1 MNILETVRTILINAG
16 ITNVT
21 IGDLPTDY
29 DKCVSLFQI
38 DGTREYF
45 FGGSFIDWPIVRI
58 VIRDKDASTG
68 MQTIDKIKKILDRY
82 KDETIKSSVIRSLD
96 SYLGRDDKR
105 RNVWDLS
112 FKMSL

>member
-38 DGTREYF
+38 EN
-45 FGGSFIDWPIVRI
+45 
-58 VIRDKDASTG
+58 
-68 MQTIDKIKKILDRY
+68 Q
-82 KDETIKSSVIRSLD
+82 
-96 SYLGRDDKR
+96 
-105 RNVWDLS
+105 
-112 FKMSL
+112 